1 MDFLPPCHAFFGA
14 AATTRWMQVTRQSP
28 VWHKSPQSRVSCDCG
43 SRSSEVCQKVLT
55 AGSKKSDV
63 RFDLRQQSR
72 RISKKRRAPSG
83 LFFGD
88 TIAIARIGRN
98 SDDEAR
104 VCLFVHLGASRAGRS
119 AYGCPANR

>member
-55 AGSKKSDV
+55 AGSKESDV
-63 RFDLRQQSR
+63 RFALRQQSR
-72 RISKKRRAPSG
+72 RLSKKRRAASD
-83 LFFGD
+83 LFFWRHNCICTDKSEFRWRDEIPASLSTAAWHELIDQSKD
-88 TIAIARIGRN
+88 TR
-98 SDDEAR
+98 DE
-104 VCLFVHLGASRAGRS
+104 
-119 AYGCPANR
+119 